1 MTPSNTKM
9 VVAARVKA
17 MGVESAKAGNATA
30 AKAAYVTAAKATYV
44 TAAKAT
50 YVTAAKAA
58 TMSTAAAKAATTMST
73 ATATAS
79 GLGARRKQTPGQHRA
94 CQYRD
99 HSPFHDF
106 LHFDGWIFRPQVT
119 VRPWRVSAE

>member
-1 MTPSNTKM
+1 MTPSTAKM

-17 MGVESAKAGNATA
+17 AGVESAKAGNATA

-44 TAAKAT
+44 TATKAAHMASA
-50 YVTAAKAA
+50 AAKAA
-58 TMSTAAAKAATTMST
+58 TMSTAAA
-73 ATATAS
+73 ATAS
-79 GLGARRKQTPGQHRA
+79 GLGARRKHTPGQHRA

-99 HSPFHDF
+99 HSSFHDF
-106 LHFDGWIFRPQVT
+106 LHFDGWIFRPQVI

>member
-1 MTPSNTKM
+1 MTPSKM
-9 VVAARVKA
+9 VAARVKA

-44 TAAKAT
+44 AATKAT
-50 YVTAAKAA
+50 YVTATKAA

-99 HSPFHDF
+99 HSSFHDF
-106 LHFDGWIFRPQVT
+106 LRFDGWIFRPQVI